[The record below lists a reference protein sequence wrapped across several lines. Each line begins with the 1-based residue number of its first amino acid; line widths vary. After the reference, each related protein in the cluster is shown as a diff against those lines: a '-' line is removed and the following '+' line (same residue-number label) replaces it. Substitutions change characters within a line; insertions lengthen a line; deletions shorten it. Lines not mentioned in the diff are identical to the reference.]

1 MTDAPHDSGTGAL
14 PPPVTRP
21 PKRPPRR
28 WLVLGVLLALVAL
41 GWFGWREAR
50 RRNDAAVAA
59 VTVPDTTQTGMRAA
73 TLWFASADGDSLVA
87 ETRELPEQEGLH
99 ARVTVL
105 VAALDQGPARRGVAV
120 LPAGTSVLRVFLD
133 DRGLLTLDLS
143 RAFQQ
148 GFRGGSTAE
157 DLAVSA
163 LVRTIGDNVPEV
175 RSILFTCGG
184 APLVTLGGHV
194 PLDRPVAV
202 GAGRD

>member
-1 MTDAPHDSGTGAL
+1 MTDPAGGTSNPG
-14 PPPVTRP
+14 RP
-21 PKRPPRR
+21 ARRPPRR
-28 WLVLGVLLALVAL
+28 WIVVAVLLAIVAL
-41 GWFGWREAR
+41 AWAGWRETR
-50 RRNDAAVAA
+50 RRSDLAAAAVAA
-59 VTVPDTTQTGMRAA
+59 EAPDTVQAGMRAV

-87 ETRELPEQEGLH
+87 ETRELQEQEALH
-99 ARVTVL
+99 ARIAAL

-120 LPAGTSVLRVFLD
+120 VPAGTSVLHVYLD

-163 LVRTIGDNVPEV
+163 IVRTIGDNVPEV
-175 RSILFTCGG
+175 RRILFTCGG

-194 PLDRPVAV
+194 PLDRPVGVHAD
-202 GAGRD
+202 GD

>member
-1 MTDAPHDSGTGAL
+1 MTDDADRLEPGDV

-21 PKRPPRR
+21 AGRPPRR
-28 WLVLGVLLALVAL
+28 LLVLGVLLAVVAL

-59 VTVPDTTQTGMRAA
+59 IAVPDTTQAGMRAV
-73 TLWFASADGDSLVA
+73 TLWFAAADGDSLVP
-87 ETRELPEQEGLH
+87 ETRELAEQEDLH
-99 ARVTVL
+99 ARVASL
-105 VAALDQGPARRGVAV
+105 VAALDQGPVRRGVAV
-120 LPAGTSVLRVFLD
+120 LPAGTSVLHVYLD